1 MALLVVWLAWL
12 VTYFAV
18 GNDIIVP
25 SFSETLREVGRLLTE
40 AAFWR
45 AFGGTLWRSLEA
57 FLFSLLLGVG
67 CALLAC
73 ISRNIRAFF
82 APIVSILRTVPT
94 MAVVLILLLWTS
106 PAVAPVVIAA
116 LVLFPVFYAAT
127 LSSLDGVREEYGDM
141 AAAFGVPRAKQAI
154 KMYLPLAAPPVLAQC
169 GAIFSLGLKI
179 TISGEVLS
187 ATAKSLGSM
196 MQQAQGFL
204 QMPRLLA
211 LTLLAVVVGFLF
223 EGLFALGTFCIR
235 RLRR

>member
-12 VTYFAV
+12 VAYFAV
-18 GNDIIVP
+18 GNDLVVP
-25 SFSETLREVGRLLTE
+25 PFSKTLREVGRLLTE
-40 AAFWR
+40 VAFWR

-57 FLFSLLLGVG
+57 FLLSLLLGVG
-67 CALLAC
+67 CALLAG
-73 ISRNIRAFF
+73 ISHPVRAFF
-82 APIVSILRTVPT
+82 APIVSVLRTVPT

-127 LSSLDGVREEYGDM
+127 LSSLDVVREEYGDM
-141 AAAFGVPRAKQAI
+141 AAAFRVPRAKQAL

-211 LTLLAVVVGFLF
+211 LTLLAVLIGFLF
-223 EGLFALGTFCIR
+223 EGIFALGAHF
-235 RLRR
+235 LRRVRQ